1 MKNTSKFDQRLET
14 LPANILTLIAAI
26 DELKGRWSAGANLH
40 PQILGRLKQ
49 SVLITSTGAS
59 TRIEGSKL
67 SDEEVENSIKG
78 ISTRKFKDR
87 DAQEVRGYYE
97 LLKNIFDSW
106 QSIKLN
112 ESMIKHFH
120 QELLKYV
127 EKDTFH
133 RGQYK
138 ITENKVQMVDVKGNI
153 VGTVFDTTPVYLTP
167 IEMQELIGWTT
178 KAFKEKKYHPLLIV
192 ANFVVEFLKIHP
204 FRDGNGR
211 LSRILTNLLMLQA
224 GYLYMPYISHEKL
237 IEEKK
242 QEYYVALRKTQI
254 TLRLRSGQAFNS
266 KKALPAGR
274 QADIVPWLTFF
285 LNIILDQSKQA
296 VKLLNADNL
305 EKTLSV
311 RQLTVLEYLQNVKE
325 ATPGDIAENTKVAR
339 PTVNQ
344 VLEKLISIKKIE
356 RIGLGR
362 STRYRI
368 L

>member
-1 MKNTSKFDQRLET
+1 MADITRFDTRLEA
-14 LPANILTLIAAI
+14 LPANILTLIASI
-26 DELKGRWSAGANLH
+26 DELKGRWTAGANLH

-59 TRIEGSKL
+59 TRIEGAKL
-67 SDEEVENSIKG
+67 SDSDVEDLMRG
-78 ISTRKFKDR
+78 ISMQKFKDC
-87 DAQEVRGYYE
+87 DAQEVKGYYE
-97 LLKNIFDSW
+97 LLKNVFDSW

-112 ESMIKHFH
+112 EGTIKHFH
-120 QELLKYV
+120 QEILKYV

-138 ITENKVQMVDVKGNI
+138 ITENKVQMVDAKGNI
-153 VGTVFDTTPVYLTP
+153 VGTIFETTPVYLTP
-167 IEMQELIGWTT
+167 IEMQELVEWTIKT
-178 KAFKEKKYHPLLIV
+178 IKEQKYHPLLII

-224 GYLYMPYISHEKL
+224 GYLYMPYVSHEKL
-237 IEEKK
+237 VEEKK
-242 QEYYVALRKTQI
+242 QGYYVALRKTQI
-254 TLRLRSGQAFNS
+254 TFKSEKSDL
-266 KKALPAGR
+266 
-274 QADIVPWLTFF
+274 IPWLTFF

-296 VKLLNADNL
+296 VDLLNADNV
-305 EKTLSV
+305 EKTLSGK
-311 RQLTVLEYLQNVKE
+311 QLAVLEYLEKIKE

-356 RIGLGR
+356 RIGMGR

>member
-1 MKNTSKFDQRLET
+1 MKNINRFDKRLEVI
-14 LPANILTLIAAI
+14 PANILTLIASI
-26 DELKGRWSAGANLH
+26 DELKGRWTAGANLH

-59 TRIEGSKL
+59 TRIEGAKL
-67 SDEEVENSIKG
+67 SDSDVEDLMRG
-78 ISTRKFKDR
+78 ISMQKFKDR
-87 DAQEVRGYYE
+87 DVQEVKGYFE

-112 ESMIKHFH
+112 EGTIKHFH
-120 QELLKYV
+120 QEILKYV
-127 EKDTFH
+127 EKDSFY

-138 ITENKVQMVDVKGNI
+138 VTENKVQMVDAKGNI
-153 VGTVFDTTPVYLTP
+153 VGTIFDTTPVYLTP
-167 IEMQELIGWTT
+167 IEMQELVEWTI
-178 KAFKEKKYHPLLIV
+178 KAIKDKKYHPLLIV
-192 ANFVVEFLKIHP
+192 SNFVVEFLKIYP

-211 LSRILTNLLMLQA
+211 ISRILTNLLMLQA
-224 GYLYMPYISHEKL
+224 GYLYIPYISHEKL

-254 TLRLRSGQAFNS
+254 TFKSEKVDFIS
-266 KKALPAGR
+266 
-274 QADIVPWLTFF
+274 WLTFF

-296 VKLLNADNL
+296 VDLLNADNV
-305 EKTLSV
+305 EKTLSGK
-311 RQLTVLEYLQNVKE
+311 QLAVLVYLQEVKE
-325 ATPGDIAENTKVAR
+325 ATPGGIAEITKVVR

-356 RIGLGR
+356 RIGMGR

>member
-1 MKNTSKFDQRLET
+1 MANLTRFDTRLES
-14 LPANILTLIAAI
+14 LPANILTLIASI
-26 DELKGRWSAGANLH
+26 DELKGRWTAGANLH

-59 TRIEGSKL
+59 TRIEGAKL
-67 SDEEVENSIKG
+67 SDSDVEDLMRG
-78 ISTRKFKDR
+78 ISMQKFIDR
-87 DAQEVRGYYE
+87 DVQEVKGYFE
-97 LLKNIFDSW
+97 LLKNVFDSW
-106 QSIKLN
+106 QSLKLS
-112 ESMIKHFH
+112 EGTIKHFH
-120 QELLKYV
+120 QEILKYV

-138 ITENKVQMVDVKGNI
+138 VTENKVQMVDAKGNI
-153 VGTVFDTTPVYLTP
+153 VGTIFDTTPVYLTP
-167 IEMQELIGWTT
+167 IEMQELVEWTI
-178 KAFKEKKYHPLLIV
+178 KAVKEQKYHPLLII

-224 GYLYMPYISHEKL
+224 GYLYMPYVSHEKL
-237 IEEKK
+237 VEEKK

-254 TLRLRSGQAFNS
+254 TFKSEKPYL
-266 KKALPAGR
+266 
-274 QADIVPWLTFF
+274 IPWLIFF
-285 LNIILDQSKQA
+285 LNIIFDQSKQA
-296 VKLLNADNL
+296 VELLTADNV
-305 EKTLSV
+305 EKTLSGK
-311 RQLTVLEYLQNVKE
+311 QLAVLEYLQKVKE
-325 ATPGDIAENTKVAR
+325 ATPGDIAKETKVAR

-356 RIGLGR
+356 RIGMGR

>member
-1 MKNTSKFDQRLET
+1 MTDITRFDKRLET
-14 LPANILTLIAAI
+14 LPANILTLIASI

-59 TRIEGSKL
+59 TRIEGAKL
-67 SDEEVENSIKG
+67 SDSEVEDLMRG
-78 ISTRKFKDR
+78 ISLQKFKDR
-87 DAQEVRGYYE
+87 DAQEVKGYYE
-97 LLKNIFDSW
+97 LLKNVFDSW

-112 ESMIKHFH
+112 EGTIKHFH
-120 QELLKYV
+120 QEILKYV
-127 EKDTFH
+127 EKDSFH

-138 ITENKVQMVDVKGNI
+138 VTENKVQMVDAKGNI
-153 VGTVFDTTPVYLTP
+153 VGTIFDTTPVYLTP
-167 IEMQELIGWTT
+167 IEMQELVEWTI
-178 KAFKEKKYHPLLIV
+178 KAIKDKKYHSLLII

-211 LSRILTNLLMLQA
+211 ISRILTNLLMLQA
-224 GYLYMPYISHEKL
+224 GYLYIPYVSHEKL
-237 IEEKK
+237 VEEKK

-254 TLRLRSGQAFNS
+254 TFKSE
-266 KKALPAGR
+266 K
-274 QADIVPWLTFF
+274 ADIVPWLTFF

-296 VKLLNADNL
+296 VELLNADNV
-305 EKTLSV
+305 EKTLSGK
-311 RQLTVLEYLQNVKE
+311 QLTVLEYLQEAKE
-325 ATPGDIAENTKVAR
+325 ATPRDITEKTKVAR

-344 VLEKLISIKKIE
+344 VMEKLISIKKIE
-356 RIGLGR
+356 RIGMGR

>member
-1 MKNTSKFDQRLET
+1 MTDITRFDTRLES
-14 LPANILTLIAAI
+14 LPANILTLIASI
-26 DELKGRWSAGANLH
+26 DELKGRWTASANLH

-59 TRIEGSKL
+59 TRIEGAKL
-67 SDEEVENSIKG
+67 SDSEVEDLMRG
-78 ISTRKFKDR
+78 ISVQKFKDR
-87 DAQEVRGYYE
+87 DAQEVKGYYE
-97 LLKNIFDSW
+97 LLKNVFDSW

-112 ESMIKHFH
+112 EGTIKHFH
-120 QELLKYV
+120 QEILKYV

-138 ITENKVQMVDVKGNI
+138 VTENKVQMVDVKGNI
-153 VGTVFDTTPVYLTP
+153 VGTIFETTPVYLTP
-167 IEMQELIGWTT
+167 IEMQELVEWTIEAL
-178 KAFKEKKYHPLLIV
+178 KNKKYHPLLVIS
-192 ANFVVEFLKIHP
+192 NFVVEFLKIHP

-224 GYLYMPYISHEKL
+224 GYLYMPYVSHEKL
-237 IEEKK
+237 VEEKK

-254 TLRLRSGQAFNS
+254 TFKSEQTDL
-266 KKALPAGR
+266 
-274 QADIVPWLTFF
+274 IPWLTFF

-296 VKLLNADNL
+296 VELLNADNV
-305 EKTLSV
+305 EKTLSEK
-311 RQLTVLEYLQNVKE
+311 QLAVLEYLEKVKE
-325 ATPGDIAENTKVAR
+325 ATPSEIAEKTNVAR

-344 VLEKLISIKKIE
+344 ALEKLLNLKKVE
-356 RIGLGR
+356 RIGMGR

>member
-1 MKNTSKFDQRLET
+1 MTNLTRFDTRLES
-14 LPANILTLIAAI
+14 LPANILTLIASI
-26 DELKGRWSAGANLH
+26 DELKGRWTAGANLH

-59 TRIEGSKL
+59 TRIEGAKL
-67 SDEEVENSIKG
+67 SDSDVEDLMRG
-78 ISTRKFKDR
+78 ISMQKFKDR
-87 DAQEVRGYYE
+87 DVQEVKGYFE
-97 LLKNIFDSW
+97 LLKNVFDSW

-112 ESMIKHFH
+112 EGTIKHFH
-120 QELLKYV
+120 QEILKYV

-138 ITENKVQMVDVKGNI
+138 VTENKVQMVDTKGNI
-153 VGTVFDTTPVYLTP
+153 VGTIFETTPVYLTP
-167 IEMQELIGWTT
+167 IEMQELVEWTIKAT
-178 KAFKEKKYHPLLIV
+178 KEQKYHPLLII

-211 LSRILTNLLMLQA
+211 ISRILTNLLMLQA
-224 GYLYMPYISHEKL
+224 GYFYMPYVSHEKL
-237 IEEKK
+237 VEEKK

-254 TLRLRSGQAFNS
+254 TFKSEKPNIA
-266 KKALPAGR
+266 
-274 QADIVPWLTFF
+274 PWLTFF

-296 VKLLNADNL
+296 VELLNADNV
-305 EKTLSV
+305 EKTLSGK
-311 RQLTVLEYLQNVKE
+311 QLSVLEYLQKVKE
-325 ATPGDIAENTKVAR
+325 ATPGDIATNTKVAR

-356 RIGLGR
+356 RIGMGR

>member
-1 MKNTSKFDQRLET
+1 MKNINRFDKRLEVI
-14 LPANILTLIAAI
+14 PANILTLIASI
-26 DELKGRWSAGANLH
+26 DELKGRWTAGANLH

-59 TRIEGSKL
+59 TRIEGAKL
-67 SDEEVENSIKG
+67 SDSDVEDLMRG
-78 ISTRKFKDR
+78 ISMQKFKDR
-87 DAQEVRGYYE
+87 DVQEVKGYFE

-112 ESMIKHFH
+112 EGTIKHFH
-120 QELLKYV
+120 QEILKYV
-127 EKDTFH
+127 EKDSFY

-138 ITENKVQMVDVKGNI
+138 VTENKVQMVDAKGNI
-153 VGTVFDTTPVYLTP
+153 VGTIFDTTPVYLTP
-167 IEMQELIGWTT
+167 IEMQELVEWTI
-178 KAFKEKKYHPLLIV
+178 KAIKDKKYHPLLIV
-192 ANFVVEFLKIHP
+192 SNFVVEFLKIHS

-211 LSRILTNLLMLQA
+211 ISRILTNLLMLQA
-224 GYLYMPYISHEKL
+224 GYLYIPYISHEKL

-254 TLRLRSGQAFNS
+254 TFKSEKVDFIS
-266 KKALPAGR
+266 
-274 QADIVPWLTFF
+274 WLTFF

-296 VKLLNADNL
+296 VDLLNADNV
-305 EKTLSV
+305 EKTLSGK
-311 RQLTVLEYLQNVKE
+311 QLAVLVYLQEVKE
-325 ATPGDIAENTKVAR
+325 ATPGDISENTKVVR

-356 RIGLGR
+356 RIGMGR

>member
-1 MKNTSKFDQRLET
+1 MTDIIRFDTRLEA
-14 LPANILTLIAAI
+14 LPANILTLIASI
-26 DELKGRWSAGANLH
+26 DELKGRWTAGANLH

-59 TRIEGSKL
+59 TRIEGAKL
-67 SDEEVENSIKG
+67 SDEEVENLMKG
-78 ISTRKFKDR
+78 ISVQKFKDR
-87 DAQEVRGYYE
+87 DAQEVKGYYE
-97 LLKNIFDSW
+97 LLKNVFDSW

-112 ESMIKHFH
+112 EGTIKHFH
-120 QELLKYV
+120 QEILKYV

-138 ITENKVQMVDVKGNI
+138 VTENKVQMVNTKGNI
-153 VGTVFDTTPVYLTP
+153 VGTIFDTTPVYLTP
-167 IEMQELIGWTT
+167 IEMQELVEWTL
-178 KAFKEKKYHPLLIV
+178 KAIKEQKYHPLLII

-211 LSRILTNLLMLQA
+211 ISRILTNLLMLQA
-224 GYLYMPYISHEKL
+224 GYLYMPYISHEK
-237 IEEKK
+237 IVEEKK

-254 TLRLRSGQAFNS
+254 TFKSE
-266 KKALPAGR
+266 K
-274 QADIVPWLTFF
+274 ADIVPWLNFF

-296 VKLLNADNL
+296 VELLNADNV
-305 EKTLSV
+305 EKTLSGK
-311 RQLTVLEYLQNVKE
+311 QLAVLEYLQKVKE

-344 VLEKLISIKKIE
+344 VLEKLIGIKKIE
-356 RIGLGR
+356 RIGMGR